1 MADKRLGAR
10 LRKRIKV
17 TFVEN
22 GKQRM
27 GYTDDISEEGLFMRT
42 AAAQPPN
49 SAIVFEFEIDGQG
62 RVVVEGR
69 VRWARRIPAQ
79 MVYKAKG
86 GMGVKFYRFHSGEEI
101 YRSFVKRIRRKR

>member
-22 GKQRM
+22 GKKRM
-27 GYTDDISEEGLFMRT
+27 GYTDDMTEDGLFLRT
-42 AAAQPPN
+42 AAAQPPGTLVT
-49 SAIVFEFEIDGQG
+49 IEIEMAEQEKI
-62 RVVVEGR
+62 VVEGR

-86 GMGVKFYRFHSGEEI
+86 GMGVKFGRFHSGEDA
-101 YRSFVKRIRRKR
+101 YRSFVEGLRRKR